1 VNRSIE
7 RCAMLDVHKTVVTA
21 CVRVPDGAGGR
32 AALLVNAAVGGQSSR
47 LLCACGC
54 GAMKMSPAPRSGLG
68 RNLATPRIRGRSG
81 GDFEASGGAGDAGG
95 EGEGVEQAGGD
106 EAGGAA
112 VEIEDRSGGLSAGD
126 ALFVA

>member
-1 VNRSIE
+1 
-7 RCAMLDVHKTVVTA
+7 MLDVHKSVVTA

-32 AALLVNAAVGGQSSR
+32 AALIVNAAVGGQSSR
-47 LLCACGC
+47 LLRACGC
-54 GAMKMSPAPRSGLG
+54 GAMKMSPGPRSGLG
-68 RNLATPRIRGRSG
+68 RSLATPPDTRGWSG

-95 EGEGVEQAGGD
+95 EGDGVEQAGGD

-126 ALFVA
+126 ALVVA